1 MLGMVILAFLVG
13 VALVVAAFAGVSKLP
28 AFLLQRR
35 LDTRLQE
42 LSAPL
47 EDPVDAN
54 GEKKSERKALVK
66 VRHEGPLPALDRMAG
81 GSVRGSALVRWI
93 EQSGVKISFSAI
105 LLASAAIAALLGLVG
120 GLVTR
125 ANWGMALGGVVGFA
139 VPFVYL
145 RVKRTKRLR
154 AFEEQFPEAL
164 DLISRALK
172 AGHAFATGLKMVADE
187 MPEPVGPEFRKTFDE
202 QNFGLPLKD
211 ALENLTLRVPSI
223 DVRFFSTA
231 VLIQRETG
239 GNLSE
244 ILENLAHV
252 VRERFKILRQVRVYT
267 AHGRLTGYV
276 LLALPAFLAVAL
288 AFINPEHMQLLF
300 REHVGHVLLGIT
312 VVMQTIGYFW
322 IKQVVKIEV

>member
-1 MLGMVILAFLVG
+1 MLFAVL
-13 VALVVAAFAGVSKLP
+13 AAFVLGAGFVLGSYFGVTKLP
-28 AFLLQRR
+28 GMMLQRR
-35 LDTRLQE
+35 LESRLEQVTRPAE
-42 LSAPL
+42 ENP
-47 EDPVDAN
+47 
-54 GEKKSERKALVK
+54 SEPDGLVK
-66 VRHEGPLPALDRMAG
+66 QRHAGPLPGIDRFVSGTA
-81 GSVRGSALVRWI
+81 RGSALAGWV
-93 EQSGVKISFSAI
+93 EQSGVKITVS
-105 LLASAAIAALLGLVG
+105 ALLLI
-120 GLVTR
+120 
-125 ANWGMALGGVVGFA
+125 ALGCALVLGFIVA
-139 VPFVYL
+139 TALRMSIGWVLGGAAGCFLPFL
-145 RVKRTKRLR
+145 FLKIKRTRRLR
-154 AFEEQFPEAL
+154 AFEEAFPEAL

-187 MPEPVGPEFRKTFDE
+187 LSEPVGPEFRKTFDE

-211 ALENLTLRVPSI
+211 ALSNLTERIPLL

-276 LLALPAFLAVAL
+276 LLGLPAFLAVAL

-300 REHVGHVLLGIT
+300 RERMGHIMLMAAA
-312 VVMQTIGYFW
+312 VMQFVGYMW
-322 IKQVVKIEV
+322 IRQVVKIEV

>member
-1 MLGMVILAFLVG
+1 MAPTVLVSLVFVVSVAVVMGLFLGVTRLPGYLAQR
-13 VALVVAAFAGVSKLP
+13 KLNS
-28 AFLLQRR
+28 R
-35 LDTRLQE
+35 LDE
-42 LSAPL
+42 LAVAP
-47 EDPVDAN
+47 EPAADAD
-54 GEKKSERKALVK
+54 EALVK
-66 VRHEGPLPALDRMAG
+66 TMHAGVLPGFDRLAAG
-81 GSVRGSALVRWI
+81 TERGSKLATWI
-93 EQSGVKISFSAI
+93 EQSGVAISLSAVLLI
-105 LLASAAIAALLGLVG
+105 ALLLAALFGLITAMLLRLTVGWLVG
-120 GLVTR
+120 G
-125 ANWGMALGGVVGFA
+125 ALGFSL
-139 VPFVYL
+139 PFLFL
-145 RVKRTKRLR
+145 RVKRTRRLHT
-154 AFEEQFPEAL
+154 FEENFPEAL

-187 MPEPVGPEFRKTFDE
+187 MPEPIGPEFRKTFDE

-211 ALENLTLRVPSI
+211 ALANLTARIPLL

-276 LLALPAFLAVAL
+276 LLGLPVFLAVAL
-288 AFINPEHMQLLF
+288 MFINPEHMQLLF
-300 REHVGHVLLGIT
+300 TERIGHMMLGAT

-322 IKQVVKIEV
+322 IRQVVKIEV

>member
-1 MLGMVILAFLVG
+1 MVILVASVFVLGVGLVMGIFL
-13 VALVVAAFAGVSKLP
+13 AITRLP
-28 AFLLQRR
+28 GYLAQRR
-35 LDTRLQE
+35 LNSRI
-42 LSAPL
+42 
-47 EDPVDAN
+47 
-54 GEKKSERKALVK
+54 GEVTSIRENAAVSDEQLVK
-66 VRHEGPLPALDRMAG
+66 EKHDGVLPGLDRFAVG
-81 GSVRGSALVRWI
+81 TARGSALAMWI
-93 EQSGVKISFSAI
+93 EQSGVSLSIGG
-105 LLASAAIAALLGLVG
+105 LLLIACASGVLFGLIAATALRLTVGWFLGGALGLSI
-120 GLVTR
+120 
-125 ANWGMALGGVVGFA
+125 
-139 VPFVYL
+139 PFIFL
-145 RVKRTKRLR
+145 RVKRTRRLR
-154 AFEEQFPEAL
+154 AFEEAFPEAL

-187 MPEPVGPEFRKTFDE
+187 MPEPIGPEFRKTFDE

-211 ALENLTLRVPSI
+211 ALTNLTLRIPLL

-276 LLALPAFLAVAL
+276 LLGLPAFLAIAL
-288 AFINPEHMQLLF
+288 GFINPEHMQLLF
-300 REHVGHVLLGIT
+300 TEHLGHLMLGAT
-312 VVMQTIGYFW
+312 VIMQTVGYFW

>member
-1 MLGMVILAFLVG
+1 MVLILSVFALGVGLVLGIYFVIA
-13 VALVVAAFAGVSKLP
+13 KLP
-28 AFLLQRR
+28 GYLAQRKLDAR
-35 LDTRLQE
+35 LEEVTA
-42 LSAPL
+42 AP
-47 EDPVDAN
+47 EQ
-54 GEKKSERKALVK
+54 KAESGNVLVK
-66 VRHEGPLPALDRMAG
+66 ETHSGFLPGLDRLAAG
-81 GSVRGSALVRWI
+81 TARGSAWATWI
-93 EQSGVKISFSAI
+93 EQSGVNISISG
-105 LLASAAIAALLGLVG
+105 LLMVAGVLALVFGFIAASALRMAVGWIGGGVLGAAL
-120 GLVTR
+120 
-125 ANWGMALGGVVGFA
+125 
-139 VPFVYL
+139 PFIFL
-145 RVKRTKRLR
+145 RVKRTRRLN
-154 AFEEQFPEAL
+154 AFEEAFPEAL
-164 DLISRALK
+164 DLVSRALK

-187 MPEPVGPEFRKTFDE
+187 MPEPIGPEFRKTFDE

-211 ALENLTLRVPSI
+211 ALANLTVRIPLL

-276 LLALPAFLAVAL
+276 LLGLPAFLAVAL

-300 REHVGHVLLGIT
+300 TERLGHMMLGAT